1 MTKPILI
8 DCDPGQD
15 DAVMLL
21 MALAVPDRLDVKGIV
36 TVAGNVDVRKTE
48 RNARI
53 IRQIADRSDIP
64 VFAGYDRPMVREL
77 EVADHVHGL
86 EGMDGIDIFEPT
98 QPCETQH
105 GVDFIIDTCRAA
117 APGELTLIP
126 TGPLTNIA
134 HAFQKAP
141 EIPARLKEIVLMGGA
156 YRMGGNVTPSA
167 EYNIY
172 ADPHAA
178 DIVYQAGCP
187 IVTIGLDVTHKL
199 ITTPELEDK
208 LAALGT
214 DQATAAVSI
223 LKNYAFFDK
232 QKYGSTGAPLH
243 DPATIAYVLAPELFE
258 TKHVNLR
265 VEINSALTLGHTAVD
280 FWNDTGLEPNTHWA
294 HGVDTDAVF
303 DLVVDVMGQ
312 YS

>member
-1 MTKPILI
+1 MAKPILI

-21 MALAVPDRLDVKGIV
+21 MALAVPDRLDVRGIV
-36 TVAGNVDVRKTE
+36 AVAGNVDVEKTQ

-53 IRQIADRSDIP
+53 IRQIAGREDVP
-64 VFAGYDRPMVREL
+64 VYAGYDRPMVREL
-77 EVADHVHGL
+77 EVADHVHGV
-86 EGMDGIDIFEPT
+86 EGMDGIEIFEPT
-98 QPCETQH
+98 KPCDDQH
-105 GVDFIIDTCRAA
+105 GVDFIIEACRKAEV
-117 APGELTLIP
+117 GELTLVP

-134 HAFQKAP
+134 HAFQRAP
-141 EIPARLKEIVLMGGA
+141 DIVPRIKEIVLMGGA
-156 YRMGGNVTPSA
+156 YFKGGNVTPSA

-178 DIVYQAGCP
+178 DIVYRSGCS
-187 IVTIGLDVTHKL
+187 IVSLGLDVTHQL
-199 ITTPELEDK
+199 ITTPELEER

-214 DQATAAVSI
+214 VQAVSAVNI
-223 LKNYAFFDK
+223 LKNYAFFDQ

-265 VEINSALTLGHTAVD
+265 VETLSPLTLGHTSVD
-280 FWNDTGLEPNTHWA
+280 FWTDTGLDPNTHWA
-294 HGVDTDAVF
+294 HSVDTEAVF
-303 DLVVDVMGQ
+303 DLVVEVMGA